1 MSLLCLVQ
9 VLIVLF
15 FRAESLKYTTSHF
28 LFFFTEILCCV
39 SYLFPWLQL
48 AYKSPVS
55 RVITVKIIVASDRH
69 GYQGS

>member
-1 MSLLCLVQ
+1 MSCSSFNCF
-9 VLIVLF
+9 VLQGRVTEVHNVTF
-15 FRAESLKYTTSHF
+15 SV
-28 LFFFTEILCCV
+28 FFFTEILCCV